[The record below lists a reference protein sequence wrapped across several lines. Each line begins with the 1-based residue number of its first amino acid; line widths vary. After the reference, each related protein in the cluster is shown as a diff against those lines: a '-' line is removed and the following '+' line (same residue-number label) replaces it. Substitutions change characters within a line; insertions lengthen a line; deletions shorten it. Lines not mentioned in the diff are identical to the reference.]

1 MRQLLIILPLLALLG
16 LSGCKTTSS
25 VEEQSFSIRDSVR
38 ITDSVR
44 VRDSVRVKTSVRDSV
59 NIRDSLVIR
68 LDSEG
73 NEKSRES
80 WHQRDTYHWQ
90 SDSVME
96 LKLMLKQ
103 AIQDRDVAI
112 SMLKKHK
119 EIVVRE
125 PSLTEKLRLV
135 GSGVLLAVIAAVVI
149 FAFTR
154 KRNEISF

>member
-1 MRQLLIILPLLALLG
+1 MAFC
-16 LSGCKTTSS
+16 GCRTTSS
-25 VEEQSFSIRDSVR
+25 MEEQAVSVRDSVR

-68 LDSEG
+68 LDSDG

-103 AIQDRDVAI
+103 AIQERDAAI
-112 SMLKKHK
+112 AVQKKHK
-119 EIVVRE
+119 ETVVKE
-125 PSLTEKLRLV
+125 PSLWDKLRFFL
-135 GSGVLLAVIAAVVI
+135 GGVLFTVLVIVIAVAAWKGKKV
-149 FAFTR
+149 
-154 KRNEISF
+154 